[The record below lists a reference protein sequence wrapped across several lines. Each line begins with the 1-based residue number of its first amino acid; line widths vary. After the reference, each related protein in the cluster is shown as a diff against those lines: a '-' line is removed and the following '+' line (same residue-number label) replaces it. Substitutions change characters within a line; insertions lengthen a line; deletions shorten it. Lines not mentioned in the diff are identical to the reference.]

1 MRNLKYTKP
10 LMRGEDVKRLQ
21 EQLQKHGFTPGT
33 ADGVFGA
40 KTESA
45 VIAFQRAQGLSA
57 DGIAGAKTMAELD
70 IEAEEKSE
78 GSTSL
83 AADFLTYLYAQL
95 GNIYVWGAQGEAVY
109 DGMLSGGRAYTA
121 KAWIENRETTARNA
135 ARAFALYNKRT
146 AEGVSTI
153 RAYDCSGL
161 IMRFLISKGVFS
173 YDMSANGLY
182 GKSEK
187 LSRGQLKQGDLMF
200 RHNGTKAFHVGVY
213 AGDGRVIESMGRD
226 RGVVLRD
233 IDASGASYWNRFGRL
248 ERLVN

>member
-1 MRNLKYTKP
+1 MRDLKYTKP

-21 EQLQKHGFTPGT
+21 EQLLQHGFTPGT
-33 ADGVFGA
+33 ADCVFGE

-45 VIAFQRAQGLSA
+45 VIAFQKARGLSA
-57 DGIAGAKTMAELD
+57 DGIAGAKTMAALSTEP
-70 IEAEEKSE
+70 EAALSE
-78 GSTSL
+78 SL
-83 AADFLTYLYAQL
+83 LSDFLAYLYAQL
-95 GNIYVWGAQGEAVY
+95 GSIYVWGAQGEAVY
-109 DGMLSGGRAYTA
+109 DGMFSGGRAFTA
-121 KAWIENRETTARNA
+121 KAWIEKRETTARNA
-135 ARAFALYNKRT
+135 ARALALYNKRA
-146 AEGVSTI
+146 AEGVSII

-161 IMRFLISKGVFS
+161 LMRFLISKGVFS

-248 ERLVN
+248 ERPVN